1 VTDTVVR
8 LNRPATGE
16 LIITNLPKHTGTY
29 LALTFGHDTYPV
41 ARFTNE
47 AGLDMFRRWV
57 AGNKGRTMG
66 GYRDE
71 RS

>member
-1 VTDTVVR
+1 MTAEVVP
-8 LNRPATGE
+8 LNQPTTGE
-16 LIITNLPKHTGTY
+16 LVITNLPKHKGTY
-29 LALTFGHDTYPV
+29 LALTWGVNVYPI

-71 RS
+71 RR